1 MQAWHA
7 RWSLARASCRPDAG
21 YIITWYALECGHD
34 AVTDDEVEHVGLGGQ
49 LQPRRCHYSHV
60 EVGVI
65 VVRALGE
72 AVLDAR
78 TRLRVR
84 VRIVFWNRRLI
95 LSLRQY
101 CISRASLLCVAAG
114 VVAATLPA
122 MTRRTLALHPCPKTT
137 SGHTQTKFIRLVH
150 PSSILLGSNLHVLSS
165 CL

>member
-7 RWSLARASCRPDAG
+7 GWSFACASCRPDTG
-21 YIITWYALECGHD
+21 YIITSYALERGHD

-49 LQPRRCHYSHV
+49 LRPRRCHYSHV

-72 AVLDAR
+72 AALDAR
-78 TRLRVR
+78 TRLHIR

-95 LSLRQY
+95 LSLWQY
-101 CISRASLLCVAAG
+101 CISRASLLSVATG

-122 MTRRTLALHPCPKTT
+122 MTRRTLALHPRPKTT
-137 SGHTQTKFIRLVH
+137 PRHTQTKFIRLVH
-150 PSSILLGSNLHVLSS
+150 PSSILLGSNLHVISS